1 MKKFRAMTAALVVVL
16 VLGVAGSG
24 FLGFQLYDS
33 MQENALLSDQMNVQT
48 ASMQAEIDALNG
60 ELSALSVS
68 GGDKDARIKD
78 LESQVETL
86 EAQVQT
92 LESQLAAKSTVSP
105 HRREVSP
112 QRLPVFKGIQ
122 NPNRACNRKGAWL
135 HRLLPLLLT
144 RPRWDRAPARSRFFI
159 PLLPAS
165 RCDTIRSPGR
175 NLSRVH

>member
-24 FLGFQLYDS
+24 FLGCQLYDS
-33 MQENALLSDQMNVQT
+33 RQENALLADQMNVQT
-48 ASMQAEIDALNG
+48 ASMQAEIDSLNG

-92 LESQLAAKSTVSP
+92 LESQLASKSAVSTSSTTTSSSTSSTSGGSSSSASSDTQSVTVYITRTGEKY
-105 HRREVSP
+105 HRSGC
-112 QRLPVFKGIQ
+112 QYLSQSKIAISLSDA
-122 NPNRACNRKGAWL
+122 RARGYTPC
-135 HRLLPLLLT
+135 
-144 RPRWDRAPARSRFFI
+144 
-159 PLLPAS
+159 S
-165 RCDTIRSPGR
+165 RCF
-175 NLSRVH
+175 

>member
-24 FLGFQLYDS
+24 FLGWQLYDS

-92 LESQLAAKSTVSP
+92 LESQLAAKSTVSTSSTSSSTSSTSGGSSSSSSSDTQSVTVYITRTGEKY
-105 HRREVSP
+105 HRSGCQYLRESKIP
-112 QRLPVFKGIQ
+112 IELATAKARGYT
-122 NPNRACNRKGAWL
+122 AC
-135 HRLLPLLLT
+135 
-144 RPRWDRAPARSRFFI
+144 
-159 PLLPAS
+159 S
-165 RCDTIRSPGR
+165 RCF
-175 NLSRVH
+175 